1 MKPTRLLLPILCLG
15 ACSYSGQHVVGS
27 EGGIHV
33 SITAQPPGMAVT
45 VTPSCDGVDPAAMPS
60 GLDAAPIGWASVD
73 DAGQN
78 GTTGGAGGAL
88 VLATTLAELQNFV
101 GRTEPLIIAFC
112 GLLGTGVERVEPV
125 SHKTL
130 VGVGT
135 RPTLRANVDL
145 DGASNVVIQNLF
157 IEATDPDGISL
168 RRSHHVWI
176 DHVDISDAADGNL
189 DISDQS
195 NYVTVSFSSFWYRD
209 PSRAHRFSNL
219 IGSGD
224 DNVAD
229 SGLLKVTLHHNW
241 WADNVVERMPRTRYG
256 DIHVFNNLYTSRNN
270 NYCIRSGVSARLL
283 VENNFFWM
291 VKDPVV
297 LDGGQVLQRGNAL
310 DFTTGSIADT
320 KTAFTPPYSY
330 PMDPADTVPTLVTE
344 MAGPG

>member
-1 MKPTRLLLPILCLG
+1 MKPARLLLPILYLG
-15 ACSYSGQHVVGS
+15 ACSYSGQHYVDS
-27 EGGIHV
+27 EGGINV
-33 SITAQPPGMAVT
+33 NITAQPPGMAVT
-45 VTPSCDGVDPAAMPS
+45 VAPSCDGVDPAAMPP

-73 DAGQN
+73 DSGQN

-88 VLATTLAELQNFV
+88 VLATTLAELQDFA
-101 GRTEPLIIAFC
+101 GRTEAFIIAFC
-112 GLLGTGVERVEPV
+112 GLLGTGIERVEPV

-145 DGASNVVIQNLF
+145 DGAYNVVIRNFF
-157 IEATDPDGISL
+157 IEGTDPDGISL

-176 DHVDISDAADGNL
+176 DHVDISDAADGDL
-189 DISDQS
+189 DVTEQS
-195 NYVTVSFSSFWYRD
+195 NYVTVSFSTFWYRD
-209 PSRAHRFSNL
+209 PNRDHRFSNL

-224 DNVAD
+224 EHVED

-270 NYCIRSGVSARLL
+270 NYCVRSGIAARLL
-283 VENNFFWM
+283 VENNFFWW

-297 LDGGQVLQRGNAL
+297 LEGGQSLLRGNAF
-310 DFTTGSIADT
+310 DMTTGSRADT
-320 KTAFTPPYSY
+320 QTAFTPPYAY
-330 PMDPADTVPTLVTE
+330 TMDAADTIPTLVTE
-344 MAGPG
+344 TAGPG